1 MFDDD
6 DFSMGCDDTFSDDFS
21 TGCTDCFDTNS
32 LDAEC
37 MWHDPMGVF
46 STDNDD

>member
-6 DFSMGCDDTFSDDFS
+6 DISGCDTSCFDDSDS
-21 TGCTDCFDTNS
+21 CHECFDTNS

-46 STDNDD
+46 SNDNDN